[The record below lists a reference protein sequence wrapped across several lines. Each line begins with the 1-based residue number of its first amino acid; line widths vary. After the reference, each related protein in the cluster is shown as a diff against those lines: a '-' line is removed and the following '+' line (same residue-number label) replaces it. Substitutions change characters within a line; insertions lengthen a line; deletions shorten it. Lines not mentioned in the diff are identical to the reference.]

1 MALKGII
8 FDFDGL
14 IIDTEMPG
22 CTAWAELFNKNG
34 FSFTIE
40 DWKKAI
46 GTGPTAYDP
55 SKHLSQLTN
64 GLLDAQTIQEQTLTR
79 TRELIEMQPMLPGV
93 LDFLIATERL
103 GLPMAVA
110 SSSNREWVE
119 GYLSKLDIR
128 KFFKVVCT
136 SNDVKSVKP
145 DPELFLLAARKLGIA
160 PSEALIFEDSPN
172 GIKAAKDAGIPCI
185 AIPNAITKSMD
196 LSLATRIVDSFLE
209 LDPQELISSTKLYG
223 NDIL

>member
-22 CTAWAELFNKNG
+22 CNAWAELFNQHG

-46 GTGPTAYDP
+46 GTGPSAYDP
-55 SKHLSQLTN
+55 ARHLSELTN
-64 GLLDAQTIQEQTLTR
+64 GRLDAEIIQKQTLTR
-79 TRELIEMQPMLPGV
+79 TRELIEIQPMLPGV
-93 LDFLIATERL
+93 LDFIIAAKRF

-119 GYLSKLDIR
+119 GYLAKLGIR
-128 KFFKVVCT
+128 KFFQVVCT
-136 SNDVKSVKP
+136 SNDVTNVKP
-145 DPELFLLAARKLGIA
+145 DPELFLLAAKKLGIA
-160 PSEALIFEDSPN
+160 PEEAVIFEDSPS
-172 GIKAAKDAGIPCI
+172 GIKAAKAAGIPCI
-185 AIPNAITKSMD
+185 AIPNDITKSMD
-196 LSLATRIVDSFLE
+196 LSLASRIVNSFLE
-209 LDPQELISSTKLYG
+209 LDLQQLINPTK
-223 NDIL
+223 

>member
-22 CTAWAELFNKNG
+22 CNAWAELFNQHG

-46 GTGPTAYDP
+46 GTGPTAYNP
-55 SKHLSQLTN
+55 ASHLSQLTQ
-64 GLLDAQTIQEQTLTR
+64 GRLDPQVIQKQTLAR
-79 TRELIEMQPMLPGV
+79 VRELIESQPILPGV
-93 LDFLIATERL
+93 LDFIIGAERL

-110 SSSNREWVE
+110 SSSNRDWVE
-119 GYLSKLDIR
+119 GYLLKLGIR

-136 SNDVKSVKP
+136 SDDVTNVKP
-145 DPELFLLAARKLGIA
+145 DPELFILATKNLGID
-160 PSEALIFEDSPN
+160 PSEAIIFEDSPN
-172 GIKAAKDAGIPCI
+172 GIRAAKAAGISCI
-185 AIPNAITKSMD
+185 AIPNDITKSMD
-196 LSLATRIVDSFLE
+196 LSLATRVVNSFLE
-209 LDPQELISSTKLYG
+209 LDPHDLINLNK
-223 NDIL
+223 

>member
-22 CTAWAELFNKNG
+22 CNAWAELFNQHG

-46 GTGPTAYDP
+46 GTGPSAYDP
-55 SKHLSQLTN
+55 ARHLSELTN
-64 GLLDAQTIQEQTLTR
+64 GRLDAEIIQKQTLTR
-79 TRELIEMQPMLPGV
+79 TRELIELQPMLPGV
-93 LDFLIATERL
+93 LDFIIAAERL

-119 GYLSKLDIR
+119 GYLAKLGIR
-128 KFFKVVCT
+128 KFFQVVCT
-136 SNDVKSVKP
+136 SNDVTNVKP
-145 DPELFLLAARKLGIA
+145 DPELFLLAAKKLGIA
-160 PSEALIFEDSPN
+160 PEEAVIFEDSPS
-172 GIKAAKDAGIPCI
+172 GIKAAKAAGIPCI
-185 AIPNAITKSMD
+185 AIPNDITKSMD
-196 LSLATRIVDSFLE
+196 LSLASRIVNSFLE
-209 LDPQELISSTKLYG
+209 LDLQELINPTK
-223 NDIL
+223 

>member
-22 CTAWAELFNKNG
+22 CNAWAELFNQHG

-46 GTGPTAYDP
+46 GTGPSAYDP
-55 SKHLSQLTN
+55 ARHLSELTN
-64 GLLDAQTIQEQTLTR
+64 GRLDAEIIQKQTLTR
-79 TRELIEMQPMLPGV
+79 TRELIELQPMLPGV
-93 LDFLIATERL
+93 LDFIIAAERL

-119 GYLSKLDIR
+119 GYLAKLGIR
-128 KFFKVVCT
+128 KFFQVVCT
-136 SNDVKSVKP
+136 SNDVTSVKP
-145 DPELFLLAARKLGIA
+145 DPELFLLAAKKLGIA
-160 PSEALIFEDSPN
+160 PEEAVIFEDSPS
-172 GIKAAKDAGIPCI
+172 GIKAAKAAGIPCI
-185 AIPNAITKSMD
+185 AIPNDITKSMD
-196 LSLATRIVDSFLE
+196 LSLASRIVNSFLE
-209 LDPQELISSTKLYG
+209 LDLQELINPTK
-223 NDIL
+223 

>member
-22 CTAWAELFNKNG
+22 CNAWAELFNQHG

-55 SKHLSQLTN
+55 SIHLSRLTK
-64 GLLDAQTIQEQTLTR
+64 GKLDPQVIQEQTLSR
-79 TRELIEMQPMLPGV
+79 TRELIELQTMLPGV
-93 LDFLIATERL
+93 LDFIIASEQL

-119 GYLSKLDIR
+119 GYLSKLGIL
-128 KFFKVVCT
+128 KYFKVICT
-136 SNDVKSVKP
+136 SDDVANVKP
-145 DPELFLLAARKLGIA
+145 DPELFLLAAKKLGIA
-160 PSEALIFEDSPN
+160 PTEAIIFEDSPS
-172 GIKAAKDAGIPCI
+172 GIRAAKAAGIPCI
-185 AIPNAITKSMD
+185 AIPNDITKTMD
-196 LSLATRIVDSFLE
+196 LSLATRIVNSFLD
-209 LDPQELISSTKLYG
+209 LDPLELINSAK
-223 NDIL
+223 

>member
-22 CTAWAELFNKNG
+22 CNAWAELFNQHG

-46 GTGPTAYDP
+46 GTGPSAYDP
-55 SKHLSQLTN
+55 ALHLSQLTN
-64 GLLDAQTIQEQTLTR
+64 GLLDPLVIQEQTLDR
-79 TRELIEMQPMLPGV
+79 ARELIELQPLLPGV
-93 LDFLIATERL
+93 LDFLIAAQRL

-119 GYLSKLDIR
+119 GYLTKLDIR
-128 KFFKVVCT
+128 KYFKVVCT
-136 SNDVKSVKP
+136 SNDVTNVKP
-145 DPELFLLAARKLGIA
+145 DPELFLLAAKKLGIS
-160 PSEALIFEDSPN
+160 PSEAVIFEDSPN
-172 GIKAAKDAGIPCI
+172 GIKAAFAAGIPCI
-185 AIPNAITKSMD
+185 AIPNDITKSMD
-196 LSLATRIVDSFLE
+196 LSLATKIIDSFQHLNPQTLFE
-209 LDPQELISSTKLYG
+209 LM
-223 NDIL
+223 N

>member
-22 CTAWAELFNKNG
+22 CNAWAELFNQHG

-46 GTGPTAYDP
+46 GTGPSAYDP
-55 SKHLSQLTN
+55 AKHLSDLTN
-64 GLLDAQTIQEQTLTR
+64 GLLDADTIQKQTLAR
-79 TRELIEMQPMLPGV
+79 TRELIELQPMLPGV
-93 LDFLIATERL
+93 LDFIIAAERL

-119 GYLSKLDIR
+119 GYLSKLGIR

-136 SNDVKSVKP
+136 SNDVTNVKP
-145 DPELFLLAARKLGIA
+145 DPELFLLAAKKLGIA
-160 PSEALIFEDSPN
+160 PAEAVIFEDSPS
-172 GIKAAKDAGIPCI
+172 GIRAAKAAGIPCI
-185 AIPNAITKSMD
+185 AIPNDITKSMD
-196 LSLATRIVDSFLE
+196 LSLATKVVNSFLE
-209 LDPQELISSTKLYG
+209 LDPLTLFTPT
-223 NDIL
+223 N

>member
-22 CTAWAELFNKNG
+22 CNAWAELFNQYG

-46 GTGPTAYDP
+46 GTGPSAYDP
-55 SKHLSQLTN
+55 ARHLSQLTN
-64 GLLDAQTIQEQTLTR
+64 GLLDPQVIQEQTLDR
-79 TRELIEMQPMLPGV
+79 TRELIESQPMLPGV
-93 LDFLIATERL
+93 LDFIIAVEHL

-119 GYLSKLDIR
+119 GYLSKLGIR
-128 KFFKVVCT
+128 KFFQVVCT
-136 SNDVKSVKP
+136 SDDVTNVKP
-145 DPELFLLAARKLGIA
+145 DPELFLLAAKKLGIS
-160 PSEALIFEDSPN
+160 PSEAVIFEDSPN
-172 GIKAAKDAGIPCI
+172 GIKAAKTAGIPCI
-185 AIPNAITKSMD
+185 AIPNDITKSMD
-196 LSLATRIVDSFLE
+196 LSLATKIVDSFFE
-209 LDPQELISSTKLYG
+209 LDPQALFNPTK
-223 NDIL
+223 

>member
-22 CTAWAELFNKNG
+22 CNAWAELFNQHG

-55 SKHLSQLTN
+55 ANHLSQLTN
-64 GLLDAQTIQEQTLTR
+64 GQLNAQEIQELSLSR
-79 TRELIEMQPMLPGV
+79 TRELIELQSLLPGV
-93 LDFLIATERL
+93 LDFIIAAERL

-119 GYLSKLDIR
+119 GYLSKLGIR

-136 SNDVKSVKP
+136 SDDVANVKP
-145 DPELFLLAARKLGIA
+145 DPELFLLAAKKLGVA
-160 PSEALIFEDSPN
+160 PSEAIIFEDSPS
-172 GIKAAKDAGIPCI
+172 GIRAAKAAGILCI
-185 AIPNAITKSMD
+185 AIPNDITKSMD
-196 LSLATRIVDSFLE
+196 LSLAFKIVDSFLD
-209 LDPQELISSTKLYG
+209 LDLQELINSTK
-223 NDIL
+223 

>member
-22 CTAWAELFNKNG
+22 CNAWSELFNQHG

-46 GTGPTAYDP
+46 GTGPSAYDP
-55 SKHLSQLTN
+55 AKHLNQLTN
-64 GLLDAQTIQEQTLTR
+64 GQLETQKIKEQTLSR
-79 TRELIEMQPMLPGV
+79 TRELIELQPLLPGV
-93 LDFLIATERL
+93 LDFIIASERQ
-103 GLPMAVA
+103 GLLLAVA

-119 GYLSKLDIR
+119 GYLLKLGIR

-136 SNDVKSVKP
+136 STDVQQVKP
-145 DPELFLLAARKLGIA
+145 DPELFLLAAKKLGIS
-160 PSEALIFEDSPN
+160 PSEAIVFEDSPS
-172 GIKAAKDAGIPCI
+172 GIKAAKAAGIPCI
-185 AIPNAITKSMD
+185 AIPNDITKSMD
-196 LSLATRIVDSFLE
+196 LSLATRIVNSFLDID
-209 LDPQELISSTKLYG
+209 LLELINSTK
-223 NDIL
+223 

>member
-22 CTAWAELFNKNG
+22 CNAWAELFNQNG

-46 GTGPTAYDP
+46 GTGPSAYDP
-55 SKHLSQLTN
+55 ARHLSELTN
-64 GLLDAQTIQEQTLTR
+64 GKLVAEIIKEQTLAR
-79 TRELIEMQPMLPGV
+79 TRELIDLQPMLPGV
-93 LDFLIATERL
+93 LDFISAADRQN
-103 GLPMAVA
+103 LPMAVA

-119 GYLSKLDIR
+119 GYLSKLGIR

-136 SNDVKSVKP
+136 SNDVTHVKP
-145 DPELFLLAARKLGIA
+145 DPELFLLAAKKLGFA
-160 PSEALIFEDSPN
+160 PEETIVFEDSPS
-172 GIKAAKDAGIPCI
+172 GIKAARAAGIPCI
-185 AIPNAITKSMD
+185 AIPNDITKSMD
-196 LSLATRIVDSFLE
+196 LSLATKVVNSFNDVDLKS
-209 LDPQELISSTKLYG
+209 LIDQT
-223 NDIL
+223 N

>member
-22 CTAWAELFNKNG
+22 CNAWAELFNQHG

-55 SKHLSQLTN
+55 AKHLSQLTN
-64 GLLDAQTIQEQTLTR
+64 GQLNAQDIQERTLSR
-79 TRELIEMQPMLPGV
+79 TRELIELQSMLPGV
-93 LDFLIATERL
+93 LDFIIASERL
-103 GLPMAVA
+103 GVPMAVA

-119 GYLSKLDIR
+119 GYLSKLGIR

-136 SNDVKSVKP
+136 SDDVTNVKP
-145 DPELFLLAARKLGIA
+145 DPELFLLAAKNLGVA
-160 PSEALIFEDSPN
+160 PSEAVIFEDSPS
-172 GIKAAKDAGIPCI
+172 GIRAAKAAGIFCI
-185 AIPNAITKSMD
+185 AIPNDITKSMD
-196 LSLATRIVDSFLE
+196 LSLASRIVDSFLD
-209 LDPQELISSTKLYG
+209 LDPKELINSTK
-223 NDIL
+223 

>member
-22 CTAWAELFNKNG
+22 CNAWAELFNHHG

-46 GTGPTAYDP
+46 GTGPSAYDP

-64 GLLDAQTIQEQTLTR
+64 GLLDAQTIQEQTLAR
-79 TRELIEMQPMLPGV
+79 TRELIEMQSMLPGV
-93 LDFLIATERL
+93 LDFIIESEHL

-119 GYLSKLDIR
+119 GYLAKLGIR
-128 KFFKVVCT
+128 KFFKTVCT
-136 SNDVKSVKP
+136 SDDVTNVKP
-145 DPELFLLAARKLGIA
+145 DPELFLLAAKNLGIS
-160 PSEALIFEDSPN
+160 PSEALIFEDSPS
-172 GIKAAKDAGIPCI
+172 GIKAAKAAGILCI

-196 LSLATRIVDSFLE
+196 LSLATRIVNSFL
-209 LDPQELISSTKLYG
+209 DINPQELLNPT
-223 NDIL
+223 N